1 MIVMS
6 KRKQRLE
13 PEENLVHGDDLVNF
27 DPASIA
33 AAVKA
38 PQWIVRALKNR
49 KYSAQC
55 TVEDEEEHRHQIDL
69 GKIKRIDTLSNGRY
83 KIYFAG
89 GAAFIATGAA
99 IFAAFKYLR
108 YREKKRQGCIDEVEE
123 D

>member
-1 MIVMS
+1 MS
-6 KRKQRLE
+6 KRKQQ
-13 PEENLVHGDDLVNF
+13 PESEEDLIHGEDFADF
-27 DPASIA
+27 DPASIVA
-33 AAVKA
+33 AFKA

-69 GKIKRIDTLSNGRY
+69 GKIKRIDSLSNGRY
-83 KIYFAG
+83 KIYFAS

-108 YREKKRQGCIDEVEE
+108 YREKKRQGCTDEE
-123 D
+123 DE